1 MVFNLFISDNFST
14 ALVKKLNVKTITGRK
29 TWIDSSKDEEKP
41 DLGVKKKMDPEQ
53 QHRINFFIILHEKF
67 LQFDWLRAVVFQ
79 FNLTIPT
86 CENYKPFAGS
96 SINK

>member
-41 DLGVKKKMDPEQ
+41 DLGVKKKWIRNSNIE
-53 QHRINFFIILHEKF
+53 
-67 LQFDWLRAVVFQ
+67 
-79 FNLTIPT
+79 
-86 CENYKPFAGS
+86 
-96 SINK
+96 